1 MGPIIRAMRHNKTR
15 FILIILE
22 IAFTLAIVTNCVN
35 MILEERRTLTHPS
48 GFDDHNIVWMR
59 SRPFAPEFRETK
71 YMDENIKADLRTIA
85 AIPGVKAVASTNFR
99 PWQGGGSSTTVREA
113 GNKQGSVL
121 RTQIYYG
128 TEGMFDTL
136 GAPIASGRGFVPND
150 FDYPDGANPK
160 VAVIS
165 RALAKLLFGD
175 ASPVGKVIVQPEG
188 KGAGIDSDPF
198 TIVGVIDEFYN
209 PYGWPIH
216 EYVVFAPSP
225 VGSYARGSR
234 FLIRVEPG
242 SMQSTTAE
250 IEKRLVAANGGR
262 VLELETID
270 SIKAEFQSGS
280 RLIVG
285 ATTGV
290 IIILVF
296 VTGLGILGITSLS
309 VAERTRQIGTRRAL
323 GATRGDILR
332 HFLAENWIITS
343 VGLILGIAATYGL
356 NFLLVSRVSDVKMSW
371 PLVAVGMVLLWI
383 AGLAAT
389 IPPALRA
396 SMVSPAI
403 ATRSI

>member
-1 MGPIIRAMRHNKTR
+1 
-15 FILIILE
+15 
-22 IAFTLAIVTNCVN
+22 
-35 MILEERRTLTHPS
+35 
-48 GFDDHNIVWMR
+48 
-59 SRPFAPEFRETK
+59 
-71 YMDENIKADLRTIA
+71 
-85 AIPGVKAVASTNFR
+85 
-99 PWQGGGSSTTVREA
+99 
-113 GNKQGSVL
+113 
-121 RTQIYYG
+121 
-128 TEGMFDTL
+128 
-136 GAPIASGRGFVPND
+136 
-150 FDYPDGANPK
+150 
-160 VAVIS
+160 
-165 RALAKLLFGD
+165 
-175 ASPVGKVIVQPEG
+175 
-188 KGAGIDSDPF
+188 
-198 TIVGVIDEFYN
+198 
-209 PYGWPIH
+209 
-216 EYVVFAPSP
+216 VVFAPSP

>member
-35 MILEERRTLTHPS
+35 MILEERRSLTHPS
-48 GFDDHNIVWMR
+48 GFDDHNIVWLR

-71 YMDENIKADLRTIA
+71 YMQNSIESDVRTIA

-99 PWQGGGSSTTVREA
+99 PWQGGGSSTTVKEA
-113 GNKQGSVL
+113 GKKGDIVRS
-121 RTQIYYG
+121 QIYYATDG
-128 TEGMFDTL
+128 IFNTL
-136 GAPIASGRGFVPND
+136 GTPITAGRGFTKPD
-150 FDYPDGANPK
+150 FNYPDDGDPS
-160 VAVIS
+160 VVVIS
-165 RALAKLLFGD
+165 RALARLLFKD
-175 ASPVGKVIVQPEG
+175 ANPIGRAIAQPDAT
-188 KGAGIDSDPF
+188 GAGQESAPY
-198 TIVGVIDEFYN
+198 TVVGVIDQFYN

-216 EYVVFAPSP
+216 EYAIIAPSP

-234 FLIRVEPG
+234 FLVRVEPG
-242 SMQSTTAE
+242 SMQSVTAE
-250 IEKRLVAANGGR
+250 IERRLIASNGGR
-262 VLELETID
+262 VLELKSID
-270 SIKAEFQSGS
+270 DIKDEYQAGS
-280 RLIVG
+280 RLIVA

-290 IIILVF
+290 IVILVF
-296 VTGLGILGITSLS
+296 VTALGILGITSLS

-332 HFLAENWIITS
+332 HFLAENWIVTS
-343 VGLILGIAATYGL
+343 AGLLLGIAATYGL
-356 NFLLVSRVSDVKMSW
+356 NFLLVSHVSDVKMSW
-371 PLVAVGMVLLWI
+371 PLVGIGMVLLWV
-383 AGLAAT
+383 AGLVAT